1 MTNTQL
7 ISELKE
13 AIIQGI
19 PAKAVELANQIVLE
33 KIDPVEAIE
42 EGLKAGIAVVG
53 DGFANGQL
61 YLPDLVLSAETL
73 KAASAILEA
82 EIKRTGVKRNK
93 NGKVIL
99 GTVRGDLHDIG
110 KTILATLLTANGF
123 DVIDLG
129 VNIPAEVFIE
139 TIKRE
144 KPDVIGMSS
153 LLTSTAKELANVIV
167 KLKAEGMRD
176 SVMVVVGG
184 GAVTEAFARQIGADG
199 FGQNAGLGVKQIKSL
214 LGLE

>member
-199 FGQNAGLGVKQIKSL
+199 FGQNAGLGVKQIKLL

>member
-1 MTNTQL
+1 MTKTEL
-7 ISELKE
+7 INGLKE

-19 PAKAVELANQIVLE
+19 PEKAVEIAKQIVLE

-61 YLPDLVLSAETL
+61 FLPDLVLSAETL
-73 KAASAILEA
+73 KAASVILEA
-82 EIKRTGVKRNK
+82 EIKRTGVARNK
-93 NGKVIL
+93 NGKVIV
-99 GTVRGDLHDIG
+99 GTVKGDLHDIG

-123 DVIDLG
+123 DVLDLG
-129 VNIPAEVFIE
+129 VNVPADVFIE
-139 TIKRE
+139 TVKRE

-167 KLKAEGMRD
+167 RLKAEGMRD
-176 SVMVVVGG
+176 RVKVVVGG
-184 GAVTEAFARQIGADG
+184 GAVTESYAKQIEADG